1 MMPLL
6 AAWANFLNISHK
18 IVYVNKSYSNFSVF
32 RATIWVWVN
41 GLHEFNSVSKNL
53 MEKIHKRRYITTI
66 YKLRKMS
73 NVATSYNVLRL
84 V

>member
-41 GLHEFNSVSKNL
+41 GLYEFNSVSKNL
-53 MEKIHKRRYITTI
+53 IE
-66 YKLRKMS
+66 
-73 NVATSYNVLRL
+73 
-84 V
+84 

>member
-32 RATIWVWVN
+32 RAAKLEWVN
-41 GLHEFNSVSKNL
+41 GLYEFNSVSKNL
-53 MEKIHKRRYITTI
+53 IE
-66 YKLRKMS
+66 
-73 NVATSYNVLRL
+73 
-84 V
+84 